1 MSERTDYAVMAAEL
15 AAGTLQPQ
23 GFSHRAHLGVAYEI
37 LCRHEV
43 FEGMAIY
50 ARGLRR
56 LTEAAGVPEKFN
68 ATVTLAFL
76 SLAAERM
83 ATGDYTDTDA
93 FLDGN
98 ADLLQPGI
106 LGRYYPAEALGSD
119 LARRV
124 PVLMPRPP
132 GRRPETEYLGKD
144 EGALPGARA

>member
-1 MSERTDYAVMAAEL
+1 MSERTDYAVMATEL

-37 LCRHEV
+37 LRRHEV
-43 FEGMAIY
+43 FEGMAVY

-76 SLAAERM
+76 SLTAELM
-83 ATGDYTDTDA
+83 AGGDDQDADA

-98 ADLLQPGI
+98 ADLLRPGV
-106 LGRYYPAEALGSD
+106 LGRYFAADTLASD

-124 PVLMPRPP
+124 PVMVLQNAGSRDTAP
-132 GRRPETEYLGKD
+132 
-144 EGALPGARA
+144 

>member
-1 MSERTDYAVMAAEL
+1 MSERTDYAVMAEEL
-15 AAGTLQPQ
+15 VAGNLQPQ

-37 LCRHEV
+37 LSRQEV
-43 FEGMAIY
+43 FEGMAVY

-76 SLAAERM
+76 SLTAERM
-83 ATGDYTDTDA
+83 AQRDYPDTDA

-98 ADLLQPGI
+98 VDLLRPGV
-106 LGRYYPAEALGSD
+106 LGRYFPADTLASD

-124 PVLMPRPP
+124 PVLVPQNAGSGDAAP
-132 GRRPETEYLGKD
+132 
-144 EGALPGARA
+144 ARS

>member
-1 MSERTDYAVMAAEL
+1 MSERTDYAVMATEL
-15 AAGTLQPQ
+15 AEGRLQPQ

-37 LCRHEV
+37 LSRHEV
-43 FEGMAIY
+43 FEGMAVY

-76 SLAAERM
+76 SLTAERM
-83 ATGDYTDTDA
+83 AQRDYPDTDA

-98 ADLLQPGI
+98 ADLLQPGV
-106 LGRYYPAEALGSD
+106 LGRYFPADMLARD

-124 PVLMPRPP
+124 PVLVPQNVASRDAAPV
-132 GRRPETEYLGKD
+132 RS
-144 EGALPGARA
+144 